1 MHLDLNKIIYSFQSL
16 SCKPIASLDHF
27 LPEALGSAELVE
39 EVHTGPSKI
48 VKVSGIDGA
57 LSFIAVNERKVLRSD
72 VENNF
77 FSLCL
82 SLYPSCRLHI
92 SKPECTVPYLNLKS
106 GGGNE
111 SGLSLMMFADL
122 SYALSLFH

>member
-1 MHLDLNKIIYSFQSL
+1 MHLELNKIIYSFQSL

-57 LSFIAVNERKVLRSD
+57 LSFIALNERSFKVRCSKSS
-72 VENNF
+72 F
-77 FSLCL
+77 F
-82 SLYPSCRLHI
+82 HF
-92 SKPECTVPYLNLKS
+92 V
-106 GGGNE
+106 
-111 SGLSLMMFADL
+111 
-122 SYALSLFH
+122 